1 MTEWAFLQARL
12 MGGPFKPGIG
22 LRGSS
27 PAKSSSHAMSPQTI
41 IVEKTPLEFG
51 LPGQT
56 FTLLRFFF
64 FFFFF
69 VEVVVE
75 EIFRDGSCRA
85 GKAVPG
91 DSNAPPPRPHSLAS
105 GFLSFFHQSSFF
117 FLPVFVC
124 SRGVGDKC
132 VLLTK
137 APTLTICPS
146 LRYHLSV

>member
-27 PAKSSSHAMSPQTI
+27 PAKSSSHAMSTQTI

-64 FFFFF
+64 FFFIFFF

-85 GKAVPG
+85 GQAAPG
-91 DSNAPPPRPHSLAS
+91 DSNAPPPTPLPRLRLPL
-105 GFLSFFHQSSFF
+105 FLSTIL
-117 FLPVFVC
+117 FLLP
-124 SRGVGDKC
+124 
-132 VLLTK
+132 
-137 APTLTICPS
+137 PS
-146 LRYHLSV
+146 LCLLERCRG